1 VGPHVGHDPL
11 LGAAGA
17 APDPEDP
24 DDPDELDDPDGPEE
38 PPVEPEDEDDVDT
51 GMALVTGPP
60 LAGATGMLA
69 APGTYLTVTR
79 VTYGRSRKGRPRS
92 ARRLATGSVAG
103 SPPVEVACSAAKSAA
118 TTPASQPV
126 VVRAPT
132 APRPVTAATVRR
144 PRSRSLLV

>member
-17 APDPEDP
+17 APDPEELDE
-24 DDPDELDDPDGPEE
+24 PDEPDEPDGPEE
-38 PPVEPEDEDDVDT
+38 PPDEPEDEDDVDAGAT
-51 GMALVTGPP
+51 LVTGPP
-60 LAGATGMLA
+60 LAGATGTLA

-79 VTYGRSRKGRPRS
+79 VTYGRSRSGRPRS
-92 ARRLATGSVAG
+92 ERRSSTGSDVG
-103 SPPVEVACSAAKSAA
+103 SLPDAAPCSAAKSAA

-132 APRPVTAATVRR
+132 APMPVTAATARR